1 MALVYSRN
9 FKTTTRTE
17 VNMALAGMVL
27 SKSEMEQEP
36 LIKRRSSQTSSWN
49 LVVHNQYTSEQS
61 HILKFFKTSLWL
73 RPLSGFLYNVTKLD
87 PINVF
92 PCFSFPNF
100 RKCWGRMQSWNSLKR
115 FHLVIVK
122 WWIHLFVSV
131 TFPVAPKNEFHWFYL
146 LAKNRNLWC
155 KFMKLE
161 DDGLRYSKFWIF

>member
-1 MALVYSRN
+1 
-9 FKTTTRTE
+9 
-17 VNMALAGMVL
+17 MALAGMVL

-36 LIKRRSSQTSSWN
+36 LIKRRSSQTFSWN

-100 RKCWGRMQSWNSLKR
+100 RKCWGRMQS
-115 FHLVIVK
+115 
-122 WWIHLFVSV
+122 
-131 TFPVAPKNEFHWFYL
+131 
-146 LAKNRNLWC
+146 
-155 KFMKLE
+155 
-161 DDGLRYSKFWIF
+161 